1 MAADLALC
9 VVDFARLVSCSTVE
23 NWAIWAVHCE
33 LSAGAVGSWWRSCST
48 RSLRNVSL
56 SIIELEEFAAVVAPV
71 IVEPMGLMAAMA
83 SGAHVDER
91 PGGELDRPCRGHRG
105 GQGIVVAVAVAV
117 AVTLAAAARE
127 GERAGALLG
136 AAVVTRR

>member
-23 NWAIWAVHCE
+23 NWAIWAVHWE

-56 SIIELEEFAAVVAPV
+56 SIIEFDDVVALVAPV
-71 IVEPMGLMAAMA
+71 VVEPIGLIAAMA
-83 SGAHVDER
+83 SGPHVDER
-91 PGGELDRPCRGHRG
+91 PGGELDRPRRGDRG
-105 GQGIVVAVAVAV
+105 GQEVVVAVG
-117 AVTLAAAARE
+117 L
-127 GERAGALLG
+127 
-136 AAVVTRR
+136 